1 MGRRP
6 PFFVINRVVV
16 YLDKTNKLASSFFAL
31 CFSVF
36 FGNEVCGQISIT
48 LTGSWSET
56 INAADLTAGPGSDL
70 QDSYESAADAA
81 SLSISGTGGVGDTWR
96 IDVKKVDANWHGNF
110 VLSVRRTSAGTGG
123 SVSGGDAYQQV
134 TDTDNSFFSGSEDVS
149 GINVQL
155 KLSGVSIQVPP
166 DTYTTTVYYTVVDT

>member
-96 IDVKKVDANWHGNF
+96 IDVKKVDEVFLKDNADAAQAREN
-110 VLSVRRTSAGTGG
+110 LRRYFRFYNTPRPHQSLEYRTPA
-123 SVSGGDAYQQV
+123 
-134 TDTDNSFFSGSEDVS
+134 
-149 GINVQL
+149 
-155 KLSGVSIQVPP
+155 
-166 DTYTTTVYYTVVDT
+166 